1 MKNLFMV
8 VSFVAVLLGALFFM
22 GPKGDMAENINGSR
36 KAELIAVDSSMKGG
50 KVLFNLYAARPDIPD
65 VEVKDEA
72 GNSLTLNDLIARN
85 EGQSLLVNFWATWC
99 VPCREEMP
107 DLDALQAVRGNE
119 DFKVIVL
126 SVDRGGL
133 KPSRMFLDK
142 IGIKNLD
149 LYYDQKGIL
158 GTAMKTIGY
167 PTTILINKN
176 GKQMGLMTG
185 SAHWNSA
192 SAHALID
199 RLLAD
204 E

>member
-1 MKNLFMV
+1 MNKNLFMIAAI
-8 VSFVAVLLGALFFM
+8 VAILFGAIFLT
-22 GPKGDMAENINGSR
+22 GPTGNTDAVY
-36 KAELIAVDSSMKGG
+36 KAELISVDSSMKGG
-50 KVLFNLYAARPDIPD
+50 KVLFRTYDNRPAIPNIRIR
-65 VEVKDEA
+65 DEA
-72 GNSLTLNDLIARN
+72 GNVLTLNDIVQKN
-85 EGQSLLVNFWATWC
+85 PGQSLLVNFWATWC
-99 VPCREEMP
+99 FPCREEMP
-107 DLDALQAVRGNE
+107 DLDALQAARGND

-133 KPSRMFLDK
+133 KPSRMFLDH

-149 LYYDQKGIL
+149 LYYDEKGAL

-176 GKQMGLMTG
+176 GRQFGLMTG
-185 SAHWNSA
+185 SAHWNSP
-192 SAHALID
+192 SAYALID